1 MSKEMI
7 ISVNGREKKI
17 AIVEDD
23 VVTEFYVERGD
34 ENQGIVGNIY
44 KGRVMKVLP
53 GMQSAFVDIGLERD
67 SFLYVSDFFD
77 EEEEEE
83 VEEKK
88 ETQRQVQKPTR
99 PHRDGLRI
107 ATPAEQEPEED
118 KDFELRMAALRHI
131 EEISEEPAPEPP
143 PEEEELESGLAAAA
157 DDAESALSPRQR
169 RQRRLR
175 YADKEAK
182 AEKAPRAAEVQEP
195 EAAAEAAAGA
205 ESEEDYSGRRP
216 RRRPRRRRGSEAPEA
231 EPGAVK
237 GDEERPPYI
246 IVHHEPLERITDD
259 DTAVVEG
266 EMLKDAMLQERITE
280 RIHEEERRAS
290 LLEVE
295 PTPEVHV
302 GSLRR
307 SIASEM
313 GFERISDDSESRADA
328 ESEVAPVSE
337 FEGPS
342 AEPVSESELDIEA
355 GRVEPISEWAPAVY
369 ETLVEAPDEIRA
381 DSESSEPLE
390 IDENIHESD
399 AEIRAIDATNNGD
412 SIESPLELTETP
424 EEGGAENAEP
434 VEELKEASAKIRQ
447 RPRRGEMATRR
458 GGRGRRR
465 GTGTYRARTATAT
478 EPSLGVEER
487 RDEEAY
493 EQEEPAPLP
502 PRPALARSG
511 ERFARPVITD
521 LLREGQEIIVQIA
534 KEPIGQK
541 GARITS
547 HVALPGRY
555 IVYMPT
561 VEHIGVSRKIG
572 TDEERQRLKRTLH
585 QLRGES
591 GAAGGFI
598 VRTAA
603 NGCTI
608 DELRE
613 DMQYLIRTWTD
624 IRRRSDRVKAPAI
637 AHRDLDLVQRIL
649 RDQLSSD
656 FSAIRVDSEFEYER
670 IVDFV
675 NRFAPKLVN
684 RVKLYTK
691 DTPILEHHGVQ
702 AEIDKAV
709 KPRVWLKSG
718 GYIVINQTEALV
730 AIDVNTGKFV
740 GKSNRLEDTIVK
752 TNLEAAKEI
761 VRQIRLRDLGG
772 IIVLDFI
779 DMEERKNR
787 QKVMTALE
795 QELRSDRSP
804 SKILQ
809 FNDFGL
815 VAITRKRVKQSL
827 ERTLCTP
834 CPYCGGAG
842 MVKSPQTVSYEIL
855 AEARRISK
863 DVDHHNEV
871 ILRVNPEVA
880 KALRGPERDVLA
892 EIEAY
897 LGGLVTIKSDPTVHQ
912 EQFDIA
918 LA

>member
-1 MSKEMI
+1 MSKELI
-7 ISVNGREKKI
+7 VSLNGREKKI

-23 VVTEFYVERGD
+23 AVTEFYVERGD

-77 EEEEEE
+77 EEDMEEASVGEKEE
-83 VEEKK
+83 RKPVARPARTERSRTSRETVRSAGPLVEAEDEK
-88 ETQRQVQKPTR
+88 EIDLEV
-99 PHRDGLRI
+99 
-107 ATPAEQEPEED
+107 
-118 KDFELRMAALRHI
+118 AALGHI
-131 EEISEEPAPEPP
+131 EELSEEPILEP
-143 PEEEELESGLAAAA
+143 AA
-157 DDAESALSPRQR
+157 DDELVDLATGAKISDRGKGTRESSSSRQR
-169 RQRRLR
+169 RQRRLK
-175 YADKEAK
+175 YADQEEEPAPPAV
-182 AEKAPRAAEVQEP
+182 AEVEDVAAE
-195 EAAAEAAAGA
+195 EAAGQEG
-205 ESEEDYSGRRP
+205 EEETTGRSR
-216 RRRPRRRRGSEAPEA
+216 RRRPRRRGRADAEEQPVSAEA
-231 EPGAVK
+231 EVFVEEVAQ
-237 GDEERPPYI
+237 ERPVVREI
-246 IVHHEPLERITDD
+246 EGVEVGFLDSHILVHHEPLERITDD
-259 DTAVVEG
+259 DSLDG
-266 EMLKDAMLQERITE
+266 EMLKDAILQERIRSRIQE
-280 RIHEEERRAS
+280 AEIHES
-290 LLEVE
+290 VLEVE
-295 PTPEVHV
+295 PTPDVTV
-302 GSLRR
+302 GSLARA
-307 SIASEM
+307 IADETD
-313 GFERISDDSESRADA
+313 FERVSDDFGEPIINSWDA
-328 ESEVAPVSE
+328 ETVETEIPVLRTAFDEESSEE
-337 FEGPS
+337 ET
-342 AEPVSESELDIEA
+342 
-355 GRVEPISEWAPAVY
+355 APAVDAGNDTT
-369 ETLVEAPDEIRA
+369 EEVEVLHLHPHE
-381 DSESSEPLE
+381 EGEPGEAVEEELE
-390 IDENIHESD
+390 DAS
-399 AEIRAIDATNNGD
+399 AEIR
-412 SIESPLELTETP
+412 
-424 EEGGAENAEP
+424 
-434 VEELKEASAKIRQ
+434 Q
-447 RPRRGEMATRR
+447 RNKRGEFAVTRR

-465 GTGTYRARTATAT
+465 GFRQRPGQTG
-478 EPSLGVEER
+478 ESEEGA
-487 RDEEAY
+487 EEKPAA
-493 EQEEPAPLP
+493 EAEAGAVVEPAPQPAPALP
-502 PRPALARSG
+502 PRQSASDRYQ
-511 ERFARPVITD
+511 RPVISD

-547 HVALPGRY
+547 HIALPGRY

-572 TDEERQRLKRTLH
+572 TDDERMRLKKTLH
-585 QLRGES
+585 QLRAEAGIT
-591 GAAGGFI
+591 GGFI

-603 NGCTI
+603 NGCPTE
-608 DELRE
+608 DLRE
-613 DMQYLIRTWTD
+613 DMQYLSRTWSD
-624 IRRRSDRVKAPAI
+624 IRRRAERTKPATI
-637 AHRDLDLVQRIL
+637 VHRDLDLVQRIL

-691 DTPILEHHGVQ
+691 DVPILEHYGVQ

-779 DMEERKNR
+779 DMEERRNR
-787 QKVMTALE
+787 HKVMQALE
-795 QELRSDRSP
+795 QELKSDRSP

-834 CPYCGGAG
+834 CYYCGGGG
-842 MVKSPQTVSYEIL
+842 MIKSAQTICYEIL
-855 AEARRISK
+855 AESRRVSK
-863 DVDHHNEV
+863 EIDSHNEV

-880 KALRGPERDVLA
+880 KALRHTERDMLN

-897 LGGLVTIKSDPTVHQ
+897 LGGVVTIKSDPTVHQ

-918 LA
+918 IA